1 MRTISI
7 PGGTFFSRYCAS
19 VTPPNPPPTT
29 ITLRSFTF
37 DLHLSSSLVFTQSF
51 FKFGLCC
58 PITEKRLLEL
68 VTGFG
73 KGCLRFQDI
82 GHKRGRKLEL
92 VRVNAQILAGR
103 LFRQLSDDKSLTSLP
118 QLAELFADID
128 EDAVFCIS
136 QAISCLL
143 NGLAFFREFVSLS
156 TPVKDFPLQR
166 EACACQVSRS
176 EETLETLK
184 VHIDE
189 GGTHV
194 GDILGLLDTTVDF
207 S

>member
-1 MRTISI
+1 
-7 PGGTFFSRYCAS
+7 
-19 VTPPNPPPTT
+19 NPPPTT

-37 DLHLSSSLVFTQSF
+37 DLHLSLSLVFAQSF
-51 FKFGLCC
+51 FKSGLCC

-103 LFRQLSDDKSLTSLP
+103 LFPQLSDDKSLTSLP
-118 QLAELFADID
+118 ELAELFAYIN
-128 EDAVFCIS
+128 EDAVFCVP
-136 QAISCLL
+136 QAVSCLL
-143 NGLAFFREFVSLS
+143 NGLFFFCEFVSLS

-166 EACACQVSRS
+166 EARARQVSRS
-176 EETLETLK
+176 EEAR
-184 VHIDE
+184 
-189 GGTHV
+189 
-194 GDILGLLDTTVDF
+194 
-207 S
+207 